1 MKNLII
7 IRGLPGSGKSTL
19 AKRLRSL
26 EIPDHWEADMFFVR
40 DGKYEFNAMN
50 IGEAH
55 EWCQEQTRN
64 SLLSGRST
72 IVSNTFTT
80 KREIEPYL
88 EIAKET
94 GATVSVILCQN
105 NYGSIHNVPEETMKR
120 MKKRFEYEM

>member
-1 MKNLII
+1 MNLIL

-19 AKRLRSL
+19 AKQLRSL
-26 EIPDHWEADMFFVR
+26 EIPDHWEADMFFVE
-40 DGKYEFNAMN
+40 DGKYEFNRMK

-55 EWCQEQTRN
+55 KWCQEQTRN
-64 SLLSGRST
+64 SLVSGRST

-120 MKKRFEYEM
+120 MKERFEYAI